1 MSRFTLSGSAA
12 PWRHVLTIVALV
24 AAIVTAI
31 AASESTSARAAD
43 VVATPPAAR
52 AMWVW
57 DTSDPQAVVTLAVDQ
72 GIGQLY
78 AAVPAHVDT
87 SPQLAQLRDLSQRAA
102 AAGIRVDALGGDP
115 TWVTNQSWVVTNW
128 LRPALATGLFTGV
141 HVDIEPYTLS
151 AWTTS
156 QSTVV
161 KQWLSTLDTLRTAA
175 GTSPLEADIPFWLDG
190 IKVNGSTL
198 DAEII
203 RRTSGVTVMAYRNT
217 ASGTDGSI
225 ALSAHEVQAGQQLGR
240 PVRVGVETDYLGSDP
255 SETKQTFYGFTRT
268 AMENQLGQIST
279 AFAGSTAYAGLAIH
293 DAAGYAAMAP

>member
-1 MSRFTLSGSAA
+1 MSRFTL
-12 PWRHVLTIVALV
+12 PLRHVLGIVALV
-24 AAIVTAI
+24 GAIV
-31 AASESTSARAAD
+31 AAVGASDSTSARAAD
-43 VVATPPAAR
+43 VVPSPRLAR

-57 DTSDPQAVVTLAVDQ
+57 DTSDPQAVVSLAVNQ

-78 AAVPAHVDT
+78 AAVPPHVDT

-102 AAGIRVDALGGDP
+102 AAGLRVDALGGDP

-151 AWTTS
+151 AWSTS
-156 QSTVV
+156 QASVV
-161 KQWLSTLDTLRTAA
+161 KQWLATLDTLRTAA
-175 GTSPLEADIPFWLDG
+175 GTSPLEADIPFWLDQ
-190 IKVNGSTL
+190 ITVNGSAL
-198 DAEII
+198 DAEVI

-240 PVRVGVETDYLGSDP
+240 PVRVGVETDYLGADP
-255 SETKQTFYGFTRT
+255 TETKQTFYGFTRA
-268 AMENQLGQIST
+268 AMETQLAQITT
-279 AFAGSTAYAGLAIH
+279 AYAGSTAYAGLAIH

>member
-1 MSRFTLSGSAA
+1 MSRFTL
-12 PWRHVLTIVALV
+12 PLRHLLTIVVLVGALV
-24 AAIVTAI
+24 AAIGARD
-31 AASESTSARAAD
+31 STSASAAD
-43 VVATPPAAR
+43 VVPMPPAQR

-57 DTSDPQAVVTLAVDQ
+57 DTSDPQAVVSLAVAQ

-78 AAVPAHVDT
+78 AAVPPHVD
-87 SPQLAQLRDLSQRAA
+87 SSSQLAQLRDLSQRAV

-115 TWVTNQSWVVTNW
+115 TWVTNQTWVVNNW

-151 AWTTS
+151 TWTTS

-161 KQWLSTLDTLRTAA
+161 KQWLATLDTLRTAA
-175 GTSPLEADIPFWLDG
+175 GTSPLEADIPFWLDQV
-190 IKVNGSTL
+190 KVNGSTL

-217 ASGTDGSI
+217 AAGADGSI
-225 ALSAHEVQAGQQLGR
+225 ALSAHAVQAGQQLGR
-240 PVRVGVETDYLGSDP
+240 PVRIGVETDYLGADP
-255 SETKQTFYGFTRT
+255 GAAKQTFYGFTRT
-268 AMENQLGQIST
+268 AMETQLSQVTS
-279 AFAGSTAYAGLAIH
+279 AYAGSTAYAGLAIH

>member
-1 MSRFTLSGSAA
+1 MSRLTL
-12 PWRHVLTIVALV
+12 PLRHVLAIVAVV
-24 AAIVTAI
+24 AALVTALG
-31 AASESTSARAAD
+31 ATESTSARAAD

-57 DTSDPQAVVTLAVDQ
+57 DTSDPQAVVSLAVAQ

-78 AAVPAHVDT
+78 AAVPPHVDT

-141 HVDIEPYTLS
+141 HVDIEPYATP

-156 QSTVV
+156 QATVV

-175 GTSPLEADIPFWLDG
+175 GVSPLEADIPFWLDQ

-217 ASGTDGSI
+217 AAGTDGSI
-225 ALSAHEVQAGQQLGR
+225 ALSAHEVQAGEQLGR
-240 PVRVGVETDYLGSDP
+240 PVRVGVETDYLGADP
-255 SETKQTFYGFTRT
+255 TQTKQTFYGFTRT
-268 AMENQLGQIST
+268 AMETQLAQIT
-279 AFAGSTAYAGLAIH
+279 AAYAGSTAYAGLAIH